1 MTVRSKVL
9 TVQLTVYSSG
19 IYGLWNAPKNKVVMR
34 ILMIIMLA
42 YSARKNRAKRT

>member
-9 TVQLTVYSSG
+9 TVKLTVYSSG
-19 IYGLWNAPKNKVVMR
+19 IYGLWNAPKNKVMR